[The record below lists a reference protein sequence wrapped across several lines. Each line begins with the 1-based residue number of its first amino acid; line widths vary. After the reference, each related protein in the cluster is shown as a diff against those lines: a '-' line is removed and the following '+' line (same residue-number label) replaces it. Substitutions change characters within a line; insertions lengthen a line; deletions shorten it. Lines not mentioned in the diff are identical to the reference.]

1 MLCTLTFLSLLLVS
15 NAFASHHYSKRL
27 HRPSEN
33 EIDNNLQDSLD
44 ISASASSTY
53 GLSFPH
59 QRDSYIPPAPFTK
72 QHQHSRTPLYAPTN
86 KRLRQEQLSLDD
98 KTDFTGASS
107 VGYILTAGGREKIY
121 DGEGE
126 IKIAPHAVPFASSP
140 YAKKY
145 TFDKSLKKYRFAHSL
160 GANSPIVVNPTGGS
174 SSSTLTPPA
183 TPNDREP
190 KDVATAGTAAPDT
203 AISRTFNALNTAAPN
218 SGSPAAHH
226 KFYTEKT
233 DLYGSK
239 GTVWKQLGPNVEISS
254 AAEHIPFTRQVSPS
268 KERKKSKA
276 SSQQRKTGP
285 KNLRTGF
292 MTSQQHALYVASNA
306 KGFKGGANFDHS
318 NVLRQSDKFE
328 LTDAMISEAEK
339 EEALKNTKA
348 LRIRFQQEMPAG
360 QGQPIPFQSVD
371 QYDAS
376 PQSIQYYSQANAPF
390 SVVTAHGVPLAL
402 NSFAPQLGALGKG
415 FVRHIEVEMS
425 GAGGARKMVPALIIP
440 LGPEAAANY
449 VNGEVAAAPPS
460 VFVNHPDRPGKPA
473 FPYDIVAP
481 RYVHHP
487 DAINTIASSA
497 TAENYHLQPFAQ
509 LHYQYKTQLGDES
522 SYNPYVSPHY
532 HNHNLYN
539 TRFAFINSN
548 GGGGATTV
556 PNNVETTNGG
566 TTLATHDKRSSRY
579 SASHSGAHAH
589 QSAKKSAQY
598 LAAEPSEQKPVTL
611 PPSVTSIAT
620 FIYDADNAAAGTAH
634 AYLAPSESS
643 YFATM
648 ASTHDE
654 TRSSSN
660 RHSGTKHFEK
670 NDGRRDK

>member
-1 MLCTLTFLSLLLVS
+1 MLCTLTFSSLLLVS

-33 EIDNNLQDSLD
+33 DIDNNLQDSSD

-53 GLSFPH
+53 GAAFPH

-72 QHQHSRTPLYAPTN
+72 HQHSRTPLYASS

-98 KTDFTGASS
+98 KTDFTGASNY
-107 VGYILTAGGREKIY
+107 GYILTAGGREKIY
-121 DGEGE
+121 DGAGE
-126 IKIAPHAVPFASSP
+126 TKIAPHATPFASSP
-140 YAKKY
+140 YAKKFA
-145 TFDKSLKKYRFAHSL
+145 FDKSFKKYRFAYNL

-174 SSSTLTPPA
+174 SSLPPPA
-183 TPNDREP
+183 ASDDREP
-190 KDVATAGTAAPDT
+190 KDIETAGTAAPDT
-203 AISRTFNALNTAAPN
+203 AISRNFNALNTAAPT

-268 KERKKSKA
+268 KERKKSKT
-276 SSQQRKTGP
+276 SSQQRKNGP

-292 MTSQQHALYVASNA
+292 MTNQQHALYVANNL
-306 KGFKGGANFDHS
+306 KGFKGANFDHS

-328 LTDAMISEAEK
+328 LTDAMITEAEK
-339 EEALKNTKA
+339 EEAMKNTKA
-348 LRIRFQQEMPAG
+348 LRVRFKQEVPD
-360 QGQPIPFQSVD
+360 QGQPVAFQSVD
-371 QYDAS
+371 QFDGS
-376 PQSIQYYSQANAPF
+376 PQSLQYYSQANAPF
-390 SVVTAHGVPLAL
+390 SLVAAHGAPLAQ
-402 NSFAPQLGALGKG
+402 NSYAPQLSTLGKG
-415 FVRHIEVEMS
+415 FVRHIELEMS

-449 VNGEVAAAPPS
+449 INGEVAAAPPS
-460 VFVNHPDRPGKPA
+460 IFVNHPDRHAKPA

-487 DAINTIASSA
+487 DTINAITSSA

-509 LHYQYKTQLGDES
+509 LHYQYKTQLGDDS
-522 SYNPYVSPHY
+522 SYNPYVSSHY
-532 HNHNLYN
+532 NNHNLYN
-539 TRFAFINSN
+539 TRFAYMNSN
-548 GGGGATTV
+548 SGATTA
-556 PNNVETTNGG
+556 PTNIET
-566 TTLATHDKRSSRY
+566 TTLATHDKRPSRY
-579 SASHSGAHAH
+579 SISHSSAHKH
-589 QSAKKSAQY
+589 HSAKKSAQH

-611 PPSVTSIAT
+611 APSVTSIAT

-648 ASTHDE
+648 ASTRDE
-654 TRSSSN
+654 TRSSSS
-660 RHSGTKHFEK
+660 RQSGTKHFEK
-670 NDGRRDK
+670 NDVRRDK